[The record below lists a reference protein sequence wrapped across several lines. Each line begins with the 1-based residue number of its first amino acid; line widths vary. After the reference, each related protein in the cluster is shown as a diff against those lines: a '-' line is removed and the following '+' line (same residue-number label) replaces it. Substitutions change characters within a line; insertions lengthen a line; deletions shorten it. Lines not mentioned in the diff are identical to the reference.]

1 MIFRAGHSTVMR
13 TTLASAVDVTGVAEW
28 TEDGS
33 LHYELATDIEPIPV
47 YLRVGSFGCHM
58 MVGDIESHFN
68 MSRLGVPVSFAAY
81 NLVPVVYTVAS
92 GEYDED
98 DAPLLRPMFDKTD
111 PTLYPPGG
119 DALAGTEI
127 IHYESRALT
136 YSRRALSEFRSKI
149 FHYAILPST
158 DEEATGYDPID
169 NVTFPVLY
177 PGLIAKIGFAW
188 VHKGIAGANV
198 TVSVVLRGNIEMTVP

>member
-1 MIFRAGHSTVMR
+1 MIFRAGHSTIMR
-13 TTLASAVDVTGVAEW
+13 TTLAAAVDVAGVGSW

-47 YLRVGSFGCHM
+47 YLRIGNFGGHLL
-58 MVGDIESHFN
+58 VRDIESTFGTDG
-68 MSRLGVPVSFAAY
+68 L
-81 NLVPVVYTVAS
+81 NLYQGNQTCCYLTPVVYTVAS

-111 PTLYPPGG
+111 PTIDPPGG
-119 DALAGTEI
+119 TPDFSGGTSHAI
-127 IHYESRALT
+127 AYFWSAPVRN
-136 YSRRALSEFRSKI
+136 EFRSEM
-149 FHYAILPST
+149 FHYVILPST
-158 DEEATGYDPID
+158 DEDATGYDPID
-169 NVTFPVLY
+169 NVTFPLLY

-198 TVSVVLRGNIEMTVP
+198 TASVRIRGNIEMTVP